1 MLTPYSI
8 LFVGLFC
15 ISVVRSQWIFS
26 RPCTNNNVTLNYGTL
41 VSGACQQYFGQASY
55 SECND
60 QQTLWTYYSGPD
72 ARNAVA
78 RNGCSGGSCEEVK
91 EYPMN
96 RCKNGFYSTC
106 TSDNLLDFTTLGFPA
121 AGVELYPGNR
131 CDGFPYTAYVA
142 QQDKC
147 FNYSPQNT
155 RYNSFSVTCKKNG
168 REAKVALYARRNCA
182 DLSQTLVLATGN
194 CTTAPDFLDEM
205 IPIMVSCSN

>member
-1 MLTPYSI
+1 MLLPIIRAYSI

-15 ISVVRSQWIFS
+15 TSVVRSQWIFS
-26 RPCTNNNVTLNYGTL
+26 RPCTYNVTLNYGTI
-41 VSGACQQYFGQASY
+41 VPGACQQYFGQASY

-60 QQTLWTYYSGPD
+60 QQTLWIDYSCPD
-72 ARNAVA
+72 A

-96 RCKNGFYSTC
+96 RCEYGFYSTC
-106 TSDNLLDFTTLGFPA
+106 TSDNLLDLTTLSFPA
-121 AGVELYPGNR
+121 AGVELYPGNS

-155 RYNSFSVTCKKNG
+155 RYNSFSVTCKKNE
-168 REAKVALYARRNCA
+168 REAKLALYRVEIVPIYRRLWC
-182 DLSQTLVLATGN
+182 
-194 CTTAPDFLDEM
+194 
-205 IPIMVSCSN
+205 